1 MNKFLKGVI
10 TLLIIF
16 VIAEGAIIGYDLY
29 QKHMNNKKEDD
40 SKSKIEKN
48 EDKDKE
54 KDKELDNKKKEK
66 KNKDEEEYDK
76 IISSRR
82 KLENLPT
89 DYNITE
95 ALKDKSVLVN
105 SGKIY
110 NKKELEKFITAFN
123 NKKKYSIRVVNYTK
137 EGKALIADLYTNG
150 NGKIEGYFDN
160 KRDIRYSSYENNKIV
175 KKVFNNIE
183 KEEQEENTIIVLKG
197 ENIDELYLLRY
208 NNKAI
213 PVEYNS
219 EYTLNITR
227 KEDDSNIK
235 RELITDKNF
244 EQKHGYNVYYYGIE
258 KVKVLQNGKEV
269 DLKEAILK
277 DNKIIEKI
285 VAKAEKDT
293 GLGIVKNYGMYN
305 DGGTAEYTYN
315 NYNIIK
321 CDKLSENGNIKDVY
335 ITRGDIKYTDI
346 PSEEKNRVEQ

>member
-1 MNKFLKGVI
+1 MNKFLKVVI
-10 TLLIIF
+10 TLLLIF
-16 VIAEGAIIGYDLY
+16 VIAEGAIIGYDIY
-29 QKHMNNKKEDD
+29 QKQMNNKKEDN
-40 SKSKIEKN
+40 SNSKIEKN
-48 EDKDKE
+48 ED

-110 NKKELEKFITAFN
+110 NYKELEKLITAFN

-137 EGKALIADLYTNG
+137 EGKTLIADLYTNG
-150 NGKIEGYFDN
+150 NGKIEGYFDSS
-160 KRDIRYSSYENNKIV
+160 RDIRYSSYENNKIV
-175 KKVFNNIE
+175 KKVFDNIE

-208 NNKAI
+208 SKKDI

-244 EQKHGYNVYYYGIE
+244 EQKHGYNVYYYGVE
-258 KVKVLQNGKEV
+258 KVKVLQNGKEI
-269 DLKEAILK
+269 DLKEAISK
-277 DNKIIEKI
+277 DNAIIEKI
-285 VAKAEKDT
+285 VLKVEKDT
-293 GLGIVKNYGMYN
+293 GLGIVKNYGMYK
-305 DGGTAEYTYN
+305 DGGTEEYEYDD
-315 NYNIIK
+315 YNIIK
-321 CDKLSENGNIKDVY
+321 SNRLAGENSRNRDVY
-335 ITRGDIKYTDI
+335 ITRSDLKYYKI
-346 PSEEKNRVEQ
+346 PDEELKN

>member
-29 QKHMNNKKEDD
+29 QKHMNNKKEDN
-40 SKSKIEKN
+40 SNSKIEKN
-48 EDKDKE
+48 E
-54 KDKELDNKKKEK
+54 DKELDNKKKEK

-89 DYNITE
+89 DYNIIE

-105 SGKIY
+105 GGKIY
-110 NKKELEKFITAFN
+110 NKKELEKFITNYN

-183 KEEQEENTIIVLKG
+183 KEGQEENTIIVLKG

-208 NNKAI
+208 SKKDI

-277 DNKIIEKI
+277 DNKIMEKI

-346 PSEEKNRVEQ
+346 PSEEKKGRIE

>member
-16 VIAEGAIIGYDLY
+16 VIVEGAIIGYDLY
-29 QKHMNNKKEDD
+29 QKQMNNKKEDD
-40 SKSKIEKN
+40 SNSKIEKN
-48 EDKDKE
+48 EDK
-54 KDKELDNKKKEK
+54 DNKKKEK

-137 EGKALIADLYTNG
+137 EGKSLIADLYTNG

-175 KKVFNNIE
+175 KKVFDNIE

-208 NNKAI
+208 SKKDI

-227 KEDDSNIK
+227 KEDDSKIK
-235 RELITDKNF
+235 KELITDKNF

-258 KVKVLQNGKEV
+258 KVKVLQNGREI

-277 DNKIIEKI
+277 DDAIIEKI
-285 VAKAEKDT
+285 VLKAEKDT

-321 CDKLSENGNIKDVY
+321 CDRLSEGGNIKDVY

-346 PSEEKNRVEQ
+346 PREEITDRVVRAL

>member
-1 MNKFLKGVI
+1 MNKFLKGLI

-16 VIAEGAIIGYDLY
+16 VIVEGVIIGYDLY
-29 QKHMNNKKEDD
+29 QKHMNSKKEEN
-40 SKSKIEKN
+40 SNSKIEKN
-48 EDKDKE
+48 IDKE

-66 KNKDEEEYDK
+66 KNKDEEYDK

-89 DYNITE
+89 DYNIIE

-110 NKKELEKFITAFN
+110 NYKELEKLITSYN
-123 NKKKYSIRVVNYTK
+123 NKKKYSIRVVNYNK

-183 KEEQEENTIIVLKG
+183 KEEQEENIIIVLKG

-235 RELITDKNF
+235 KELITDKNF

-293 GLGIVKNYGMYN
+293 GLGIVKNYGMYK
-305 DGGTAEYTYN
+305 DGGTEEYEYD

-321 CDKLSENGNIKDVY
+321 SNRLAGENSRNRDVY
-335 ITRGDIKYTDI
+335 ITRSDLKYYKI
-346 PSEEKNRVEQ
+346 PDKELRN

>member
-1 MNKFLKGVI
+1 MNKFLKVVI

-16 VIAEGAIIGYDLY
+16 VIAEGAIIGYDIY
-29 QKHMNNKKEDD
+29 QKYMNNNKEEN
-40 SKSKIEKN
+40 SNSKIEKN
-48 EDKDKE
+48 IDQDRE
-54 KDKELDNKKKEK
+54 KDKELDNSEKEK

-150 NGKIEGYFDN
+150 NGKIEGYFDS

-175 KKVFNNIE
+175 KKVFDNIE
-183 KEEQEENTIIVLKG
+183 QEEQEENTIIVLKG

-208 NNKAI
+208 NKKDVS
-213 PVEYNS
+213 VEYNS

-269 DLKEAILK
+269 DLKEAISK
-277 DNKIIEKI
+277 DNAIIEKI
-285 VAKAEKDT
+285 VLKAEKDT
-293 GLGIVKNYGMYN
+293 GLGIVKRHGMYK
-305 DGGTAEYTYN
+305 DGGTKEYEYDD
-315 NYNIIK
+315 YNIIK
-321 CDKLSENGNIKDVY
+321 SNRLAGENSRNRDVY
-335 ITRGDIKYTDI
+335 ITRSDLKYYKI
-346 PSEEKNRVEQ
+346 PDKELKN

>member
-1 MNKFLKGVI
+1 MNKFLKGLI

-16 VIAEGAIIGYDLY
+16 VIAEGAIIGYDIY
-29 QKHMNNKKEDD
+29 QKHINNKKEENSN
-40 SKSKIEKN
+40 SKVEKN
-48 EDKDKE
+48 IDKNKE

-76 IISSRR
+76 IILSRR
-82 KLENLPT
+82 KIENLPA

-110 NKKELEKFITAFN
+110 NYKELEKFITAFN

-160 KRDIRYSSYENNKIV
+160 KRDIRYSSYEKNKIV

-208 NNKAI
+208 NKKDI
-213 PVEYNS
+213 SVEYNS

-258 KVKVLQNGKEV
+258 EVKVLQNGKEI
-269 DLKEAILK
+269 DLKEAISK
-277 DNKIIEKI
+277 DNAIIEKI
-285 VAKAEKDT
+285 VLKAEKDT
-293 GLGIVKNYGMYN
+293 GLGIVKNYGMYK
-305 DGGTAEYTYN
+305 DGGTEEYEYD

-321 CDKLSENGNIKDVY
+321 SNRLAGENSRNRDVY
-335 ITRGDIKYTDI
+335 ITRSDLKYYKIPDKEIK
-346 PSEEKNRVEQ
+346 N

>member
-1 MNKFLKGVI
+1 MNKFLKGLI

-16 VIAEGAIIGYDLY
+16 VIAEGAIIGYDIY
-29 QKHMNNKKEDD
+29 QKHINNKKEENSN
-40 SKSKIEKN
+40 SKVEKN
-48 EDKDKE
+48 ID

-82 KLENLPT
+82 KIENLPA

-110 NKKELEKFITAFN
+110 NKKALEKFITAYN

-227 KEDDSNIK
+227 KEGDSNIK

-244 EQKHGYNVYYYGIE
+244 EQKHGYNVYYYGVE

-269 DLKEAILK
+269 DLKEAISK
-277 DNKIIEKI
+277 DSAIIEKI
-285 VAKAEKDT
+285 VLKAEKDT
-293 GLGIVKNYGMYN
+293 GLGIVKNYGMYK
-305 DGGTAEYTYN
+305 DGGTAEYTYD

-335 ITRGDIKYTDI
+335 ITRGDIKYYKI
-346 PSEEKNRVEQ
+346 PDKELRN

>member
-16 VIAEGAIIGYDLY
+16 VIVEGVVIGYDLY
-29 QKHMNNKKEDD
+29 QKHMNSKKEEN
-40 SKSKIEKN
+40 SNSKIEKN
-48 EDKDKE
+48 IDKE

-66 KNKDEEEYDK
+66 KNKDEEYDK

-82 KLENLPT
+82 KIENLPA

-110 NKKELEKFITAFN
+110 NKKELEKLITAFN

-137 EGKALIADLYTNG
+137 EGKVLIADLYTNE
-150 NGKIEGYFDN
+150 NGKIEGYFDSS
-160 KRDIRYSSYENNKIV
+160 RDIRYSSYENNKIV
-175 KKVFNNIE
+175 KKVFDNIE

-208 NNKAI
+208 NKKDI

-244 EQKHGYNVYYYGIE
+244 EQKHGYNVYYYGVE
-258 KVKVLQNGKEV
+258 KVKVLQNGKEI
-269 DLKEAILK
+269 DLKEAISK
-277 DNKIIEKI
+277 DNAIIEKI
-285 VAKAEKDT
+285 VLKAEKDT
-293 GLGIVKNYGMYN
+293 GLGIVKRHGMYK
-305 DGGTAEYTYN
+305 DGGTKEYEYDD
-315 NYNIIK
+315 YNIIK
-321 CDKLSENGNIKDVY
+321 SNRLAGENSRNRDVY
-335 ITRGDIKYTDI
+335 ITRSDLKYYKI
-346 PSEEKNRVEQ
+346 PDKELRN

>member
-1 MNKFLKGVI
+1 MNKFLKGLI

-16 VIAEGAIIGYDLY
+16 VIAEGAIIGYDIY
-29 QKHMNNKKEDD
+29 QKHINNKKEENSN
-40 SKSKIEKN
+40 SKVEKN
-48 EDKDKE
+48 IDKNKE

-76 IISSRR
+76 IILSRR
-82 KLENLPT
+82 KIENLPA

-110 NKKELEKFITAFN
+110 NKKELEKFITNYN

-208 NNKAI
+208 NKKDI
-213 PVEYNS
+213 SVEYNS

-258 KVKVLQNGKEV
+258 EVKVLQNGKEI
-269 DLKEAILK
+269 DLKEAISK
-277 DNKIIEKI
+277 DNAIIEKI
-285 VAKAEKDT
+285 VLKAEKDT
-293 GLGIVKNYGMYN
+293 GLGIVKNYGMYK
-305 DGGTAEYTYN
+305 DGGTEEYEYD

-321 CDKLSENGNIKDVY
+321 SNRLAGENSRNRDVY
-335 ITRGDIKYTDI
+335 ITRSDLKYYKIPDKEIK
-346 PSEEKNRVEQ
+346 N

>member
-16 VIAEGAIIGYDLY
+16 VIVEGAIIGYDLY
-29 QKHMNNKKEDD
+29 QKHMNNKKEDN
-40 SKSKIEKN
+40 SNSKIEKN
-48 EDKDKE
+48 EDKE

-89 DYNITE
+89 DYNIIE

-110 NKKELEKFITAFN
+110 NKKELEKFITSYN

-150 NGKIEGYFDN
+150 NGKIEGYFDS

-183 KEEQEENTIIVLKG
+183 KEENTIIVLKG

-335 ITRGDIKYTDI
+335 ITRSDIKYTDI
-346 PSEEKNRVEQ
+346 PREERNRVE

>member
-1 MNKFLKGVI
+1 MNKFLKGII

-16 VIAEGAIIGYDLY
+16 VIAEGAIIGYDIY
-29 QKHMNNKKEDD
+29 QKYINNKKEEN
-40 SKSKIEKN
+40 SNSKIEKN
-48 EDKDKE
+48 IDQDKE
-54 KDKELDNKKKEK
+54 KDRELDNKEKEK

-82 KLENLPT
+82 KLENLPI
-89 DYNITE
+89 DYNIIE

-110 NKKELEKFITAFN
+110 NYKELEKLITAFN
-123 NKKKYSIRVVNYTK
+123 NKKKYGIRVVNYTK

-150 NGKIEGYFDN
+150 NGKIEGYFDSS
-160 KRDIRYSSYENNKIV
+160 RDIRYSSYENNKIV

-183 KEEQEENTIIVLKG
+183 KEENTIIVLKG

-208 NNKAI
+208 NKKDI

-235 RELITDKNF
+235 RELITDKKF
-244 EQKHGYNVYYYGIE
+244 KQKHGYNVYYYDVE

-269 DLKEAILK
+269 DLKEAISK
-277 DNKIIEKI
+277 DNAIIEKI
-285 VAKAEKDT
+285 VSKAEKDA
-293 GLGIVKNYGMYN
+293 GLGIVTNYGMYN
-305 DGGTAEYTYN
+305 DGGTSEYTYN

-321 CDKLSENGNIKDVY
+321 CDRLSENGNIKDVY

-346 PSEEKNRVEQ
+346 PSEEKNRVEE

>member
-1 MNKFLKGVI
+1 MNKFLKGLI

-16 VIAEGAIIGYDLY
+16 VIAEGAIIGYDIY
-29 QKHMNNKKEDD
+29 QKHINNKKEENSN
-40 SKSKIEKN
+40 SKVEKN
-48 EDKDKE
+48 IDKDKE
-54 KDKELDNKKKEK
+54 KGKELDNKKKEK

-110 NKKELEKFITAFN
+110 NKKELEKLITAFN

-175 KKVFNNIE
+175 KKVFDNIE
-183 KEEQEENTIIVLKG
+183 KEEQEEKTIVVLKA

-208 NNKAI
+208 SKKDI
-213 PVEYNS
+213 SVEYNS
-219 EYTLNITR
+219 EYTLKVKE
-227 KEDDSNIK
+227 KEDNSNIK

-258 KVKVLQNGKEV
+258 EVKVLQNGKEI
-269 DLKEAILK
+269 DLKEAISK
-277 DNKIIEKI
+277 NNAIIEKI
-285 VAKAEKDT
+285 VLKAEKDT
-293 GLGIVKNYGMYN
+293 GLGIVKNYGMYK
-305 DGGTAEYTYN
+305 DGGTEEYEYD

-321 CDKLSENGNIKDVY
+321 SNRLAGENSRNRDVY
-335 ITRGDIKYTDI
+335 ITRSDLKYYKIPDKEIK
-346 PSEEKNRVEQ
+346 N

>member
-1 MNKFLKGVI
+1 MNKFLKVVI
-10 TLLIIF
+10 TLLLIF
-16 VIAEGAIIGYDLY
+16 VIAEGAIIGYDIY
-29 QKHMNNKKEDD
+29 QKQMNNKKEDN
-40 SKSKIEKN
+40 SNSKIEKN
-48 EDKDKE
+48 ED

-110 NKKELEKFITAFN
+110 NYKELEKLITAFN

-175 KKVFNNIE
+175 KKVFDNIE

-208 NNKAI
+208 SKKDI

-258 KVKVLQNGKEV
+258 KVKVLQNGKEI
-269 DLKEAILK
+269 DLKEAISK
-277 DNKIIEKI
+277 DNAIIEKI
-285 VAKAEKDT
+285 VLKAEKDT
-293 GLGIVKNYGMYN
+293 GLGIVKNYGMYK
-305 DGGTAEYTYN
+305 DGGTEEYEYD

-321 CDKLSENGNIKDVY
+321 SNRLAGENSRNRDVY
-335 ITRGDIKYTDI
+335 ITRSDLKYYKI
-346 PSEEKNRVEQ
+346 PDEELKN

>member
-10 TLLIIF
+10 ILLIIF
-16 VIAEGAIIGYDLY
+16 VIAEGAIIGYDIY

-40 SKSKIEKN
+40 SNYKIEKN
-48 EDKDKE
+48 VDKNKE
-54 KDKELDNKKKEK
+54 KDKELENKEKEK
-66 KNKDEEEYDK
+66 KNKAEEEYDK

-110 NKKELEKFITAFN
+110 NYNELEKFITAFN

-137 EGKALIADLYTNG
+137 EGKPLIADLYTNG
-150 NGKIEGYFDN
+150 NGKIEGYFDSS
-160 KRDIRYSSYENNKIV
+160 RDIRYSSYENNKIV
-175 KKVFNNIE
+175 KKVFDNIQ

-208 NNKAI
+208 SKKDI

-219 EYTLNITR
+219 EYTLNIIR

-235 RELITDKNF
+235 RELITDKKF
-244 EQKHGYNVYYYGIE
+244 KQKHGYNVYYYGIE
-258 KVKVLQNGKEV
+258 KAKVLKDGKEI
-269 DLKEAILK
+269 DLKEAISK
-277 DNKIIEKI
+277 DNEIIEKI
-285 VAKAEKDT
+285 VLKAEKDT
-293 GLGIVKNYGMYN
+293 GLGIVTNYGMYN
-305 DGGTAEYTYN
+305 DGGTAEYIYN

-321 CDKLSENGNIKDVY
+321 CDKLSENGNIRDVY

-346 PSEEKNRVEQ
+346 PREERR

>member
-1 MNKFLKGVI
+1 MNKFLKGLI
-10 TLLIIF
+10 ILLIIF
-16 VIAEGAIIGYDLY
+16 VIAEGAIIGYDIY
-29 QKHMNNKKEDD
+29 QKHMNNKKEDN
-40 SKSKIEKN
+40 SKIEKN
-48 EDKDKE
+48 VDKYKE

-82 KLENLPT
+82 KIENLPT

-105 SGKIY
+105 NGKIY
-110 NKKELEKFITAFN
+110 NYKELEKFITAFN

-160 KRDIRYSSYENNKIV
+160 KRDIRYSSFENNKIV
-175 KKVFNNIE
+175 KKVFDNIE

-208 NNKAI
+208 NKKDI
-213 PVEYNS
+213 SVEYNS

-258 KVKVLQNGKEV
+258 EVKVLQNGKEI
-269 DLKEAILK
+269 DLKEAISK
-277 DNKIIEKI
+277 DNAIIEKI
-285 VAKAEKDT
+285 VLKAEKDT
-293 GLGIVKNYGMYN
+293 GLGIVKNYGMYK
-305 DGGTAEYTYN
+305 DGGTEEYEYD

-321 CDKLSENGNIKDVY
+321 SNRLAGENSRNRDVY
-335 ITRGDIKYTDI
+335 ITRSDLKYYKIPDKEIK
-346 PSEEKNRVEQ
+346 N

>member
-16 VIAEGAIIGYDLY
+16 VIVEGAIIGYDLY

-48 EDKDKE
+48 EDKE

-82 KLENLPT
+82 KIENLPA

-110 NKKELEKFITAFN
+110 NYKELEKFITAFN

-150 NGKIEGYFDN
+150 NGKIEGYFDSS
-160 KRDIRYSSYENNKIV
+160 RDIRYSSYENNKIV
-175 KKVFNNIE
+175 KKVFDNIE

-208 NNKAI
+208 NKKDI

-244 EQKHGYNVYYYGIE
+244 EQKHGYNVYYYGVE

-277 DNKIIEKI
+277 DNAIIEKI
-285 VAKAEKDT
+285 VLKAEKDT
-293 GLGIVKNYGMYN
+293 GLGIVKRHGMYK
-305 DGGTAEYTYN
+305 DGGTKEYEYDD
-315 NYNIIK
+315 YNIIK
-321 CDKLSENGNIKDVY
+321 SNRLAGENSRNRDVY
-335 ITRGDIKYTDI
+335 IIRSDLKYYKI
-346 PSEEKNRVEQ
+346 PDKELRN

>member
-1 MNKFLKGVI
+1 MNKFLKGLI

-16 VIAEGAIIGYDLY
+16 VIVEGAIIGYDIY
-29 QKHMNNKKEDD
+29 QKHMNNKKEEN
-40 SKSKIEKN
+40 SNSKIEKN
-48 EDKDKE
+48 VDKDKE

-66 KNKDEEEYDK
+66 KNKNEEEYDK

-82 KLENLPT
+82 KLENLPA

-110 NKKELEKFITAFN
+110 NKKELEKFITSYN
-123 NKKKYSIRVVNYTK
+123 SKKKYSIRVVNYTK
-137 EGKALIADLYTNG
+137 EGKALMADLYTNG

-175 KKVFNNIE
+175 KKVFDNIE

-208 NNKAI
+208 NKKDI
-213 PVEYNS
+213 SVEYNS

-244 EQKHGYNVYYYGIE
+244 EQKHEYNVYYYGVE

-269 DLKEAILK
+269 DLKEAISK
-277 DNKIIEKI
+277 DNAIIEKI
-285 VAKAEKDT
+285 VLKAEKDT
-293 GLGIVKNYGMYN
+293 GLGIVKNYGMYK
-305 DGGTAEYTYN
+305 DGGTEEYEYD

-321 CDKLSENGNIKDVY
+321 SNRLAGENSRNRDVY
-335 ITRGDIKYTDI
+335 ITRSDLKYYKI
-346 PSEEKNRVEQ
+346 PDKKLRN

>member
-1 MNKFLKGVI
+1 MNKFLKGLI

-16 VIAEGAIIGYDLY
+16 VIAEGAIIGYDIY
-29 QKHMNNKKEDD
+29 QKHMNNKKEDN
-40 SKSKIEKN
+40 SNSKIEKN
-48 EDKDKE
+48 VDKE

-82 KLENLPT
+82 KIENLPA

-110 NKKELEKFITAFN
+110 NYKELEKFITSYN
-123 NKKKYSIRVVNYTK
+123 SKKRYSIRVVNYTK

-150 NGKIEGYFDN
+150 NGKIEGYFDS

-175 KKVFNNIE
+175 KKVFDNIE

-208 NNKAI
+208 NKKDVS
-213 PVEYNS
+213 VEYNS

-258 KVKVLQNGKEV
+258 EVKVLQNGKEI

-277 DNKIIEKI
+277 DNSIIEKI
-285 VAKAEKDT
+285 VLKAEKDT
-293 GLGIVKNYGMYN
+293 GLGIVKNYGMYK
-305 DGGTAEYTYN
+305 DGGTKEYEYD

-321 CDKLSENGNIKDVY
+321 SNRLAGENSRNRDVY
-335 ITRGDIKYTDI
+335 ITRSDLKYYKI
-346 PSEEKNRVEQ
+346 PDKELRN

>member
-16 VIAEGAIIGYDLY
+16 VIAEGAIIGYDIY
-29 QKHMNNKKEDD
+29 QEHMNNKKEEN
-40 SKSKIEKN
+40 SNSKIEKN
-48 EDKDKE
+48 VDKDKE
-54 KDKELDNKKKEK
+54 KDKELDNKKKEENK
-66 KNKDEEEYDK
+66 KDEV
-76 IISSRR
+76 ISSRR
-82 KLENLPT
+82 KLENLPS

-123 NKKKYSIRVVNYTK
+123 NKKKYSIRVVNYNK
-137 EGKALIADLYTNG
+137 EGKALIADLYTNE
-150 NGKIEGYFDN
+150 NGKIEGYFDS

-175 KKVFNNIE
+175 KKEFDNIE

-208 NNKAI
+208 NKKDI
-213 PVEYNS
+213 SVEYNS

-244 EQKHGYNVYYYGIE
+244 EQKYGYNVYYYGVE
-258 KVKVLQNGKEV
+258 KVKVLQNGKEI
-269 DLKEAILK
+269 DLKEAISK
-277 DNKIIEKI
+277 DNAIIEKI
-285 VAKAEKDT
+285 VLKAEKDT
-293 GLGIVKNYGMYN
+293 GLGIVKNYGMYK
-305 DGGTAEYTYN
+305 DGGTEEYEYD

-321 CDKLSENGNIKDVY
+321 SNRLAGENSRNRDVY
-335 ITRGDIKYTDI
+335 ITRSDLKYYKI
-346 PSEEKNRVEQ
+346 PDKELRN

>member
-1 MNKFLKGVI
+1 MNKFLKGLI

-16 VIAEGAIIGYDLY
+16 VIAEGAIIGYDIY
-29 QKHMNNKKEDD
+29 QKHMNNKKEDN
-40 SKSKIEKN
+40 SNSKIEKN
-48 EDKDKE
+48 VDKE

-82 KLENLPT
+82 KIENLPA

-110 NKKELEKFITAFN
+110 NYKELEKFITSYN
-123 NKKKYSIRVVNYTK
+123 SKKRYSIRVVNYTK
-137 EGKALIADLYTNG
+137 EGKALMADLYTNG

-175 KKVFNNIE
+175 KKVFDNIE

-208 NNKAI
+208 NKKDI
-213 PVEYNS
+213 SVEYNS
-219 EYTLNITR
+219 DYTLNITR

-258 KVKVLQNGKEV
+258 EVKVLQNGKEI
-269 DLKEAILK
+269 DLKEAISK
-277 DNKIIEKI
+277 DNAIIEKI
-285 VAKAEKDT
+285 VLKAEKDT
-293 GLGIVKNYGMYN
+293 GLGIVKNYGMYK
-305 DGGTAEYTYN
+305 DGGTEEYEYD

-321 CDKLSENGNIKDVY
+321 SNRLAGENSRNRDVY
-335 ITRGDIKYTDI
+335 ITRSDLKYYKI
-346 PSEEKNRVEQ
+346 PDKELRN

>member
-1 MNKFLKGVI
+1 MNKFLKVVI

-16 VIAEGAIIGYDLY
+16 IIAEGAIIGYDIY
-29 QKHMNNKKEDD
+29 QKQMNNKKEDN
-40 SKSKIEKN
+40 SKIEKN
-48 EDKDKE
+48 VDKNKE
-54 KDKELDNKKKEK
+54 KDKELDNKKKEENK
-66 KNKDEEEYDK
+66 KDEV
-76 IISSRR
+76 ISSRR
-82 KLENLPT
+82 KLENFSA

-110 NKKELEKFITAFN
+110 NKKELEKFITSYN

-137 EGKALIADLYTNG
+137 EGKALIADLYTNE
-150 NGKIEGYFDN
+150 NGKIEGYFDS

-175 KKVFNNIE
+175 KKVFDNIE
-183 KEEQEENTIIVLKG
+183 QEEQEENTIIVLKG

-244 EQKHGYNVYYYGIE
+244 EQKHGYNVYYYGVE

-277 DNKIIEKI
+277 DNAIIEKI
-285 VAKAEKDT
+285 VLKAEKDT

-346 PSEEKNRVEQ
+346 PSEERRDR

>member
-1 MNKFLKGVI
+1 MNKFLKGII

-16 VIAEGAIIGYDLY
+16 VIAEGAIIGYDIY
-29 QKHMNNKKEDD
+29 KKHMNNKKEEN
-40 SKSKIEKN
+40 SNSKIEKN
-48 EDKDKE
+48 IDQDKE
-54 KDKELDNKKKEK
+54 KDRELDNKEKEK

-82 KLENLPT
+82 KLENLPI
-89 DYNITE
+89 DYNIIE

-110 NKKELEKFITAFN
+110 DYKELEKLITAFN

-150 NGKIEGYFDN
+150 NAKIEGYFDSS
-160 KRDIRYSSYENNKIV
+160 RDIRYSNYENNKIV
-175 KKVFNNIE
+175 KKVFDNIQ

-208 NNKAI
+208 SKKDI

-227 KEDDSNIK
+227 KEDDSKIK
-235 RELITDKNF
+235 RELITDKKF
-244 EQKHGYNVYYYGIE
+244 KQKHGYNVYYYGVKE
-258 KVKVLQNGKEV
+258 VKVLQNGREI
-269 DLKEAILK
+269 DLKEAISK
-277 DNKIIEKI
+277 DNEIIEKI
-285 VAKAEKDT
+285 VLKAEKDT
-293 GLGIVKNYGMYN
+293 GLGIVTNYGMYN

-321 CDKLSENGNIKDVY
+321 CDKLSENGNIRDVY

-346 PSEEKNRVEQ
+346 PSEEKNRVE

>member
-48 EDKDKE
+48 EDKE
-54 KDKELDNKKKEK
+54 EDKELDNKKREK

-110 NKKELEKFITAFN
+110 NYKELEKLITAFN

-137 EGKALIADLYTNG
+137 EGKSLIADLYTNG

-175 KKVFNNIE
+175 KKVFDNIE

-208 NNKAI
+208 SKKDI

-258 KVKVLQNGKEV
+258 EVKVLQNGKEV

-277 DNKIIEKI
+277 DNAIMEKI
-285 VAKAEKDT
+285 VLKAEKDT
-293 GLGIVKNYGMYN
+293 GLGIVKNYGMYK
-305 DGGTAEYTYN
+305 DGGTKEYEYD

-321 CDKLSENGNIKDVY
+321 SNRLAGENSRNRDVY
-335 ITRGDIKYTDI
+335 ITRSDLKYYKIPDKEIK
-346 PSEEKNRVEQ
+346 N

>member
-16 VIAEGAIIGYDLY
+16 VIAEGSIIGYDIY

-40 SKSKIEKN
+40 SNSKIEKN
-48 EDKDKE
+48 EVKDKE
-54 KDKELDNKKKEK
+54 KDKELDNKKKEENK
-66 KNKDEEEYDK
+66 KDEV
-76 IISSRR
+76 ISSRR
-82 KLENLPT
+82 KLENLPA
-89 DYNITE
+89 DYNIIE

-110 NKKELEKFITAFN
+110 NYKELEKFITAFN

-150 NGKIEGYFDN
+150 NGKIEGYFDS

-175 KKVFNNIE
+175 KKVFDNIE

-244 EQKHGYNVYYYGIE
+244 EQKHGYNVYYYGVE
-258 KVKVLQNGKEV
+258 KVKVLQNGKEI

-277 DNKIIEKI
+277 DNAIMEKI
-285 VAKAEKDT
+285 VLKAEKDT
-293 GLGIVKNYGMYN
+293 GLGIVKNYGMYK
-305 DGGTAEYTYN
+305 DGGTEEYEYD

-321 CDKLSENGNIKDVY
+321 SNRLAGENSRNRDVY
-335 ITRGDIKYTDI
+335 ITRSDLKYYKI
-346 PSEEKNRVEQ
+346 PDKELKN

>member
-10 TLLIIF
+10 ILLIIF
-16 VIAEGAIIGYDLY
+16 VIAEGAIIGYDIY
-29 QKHMNNKKEDD
+29 QKHMNNKKEDN
-40 SKSKIEKN
+40 SNSKIEKN
-48 EDKDKE
+48 IDQDKE
-54 KDKELDNKKKEK
+54 KDKELDDKEKEK

-82 KLENLPT
+82 RLENLPT

-110 NKKELEKFITAFN
+110 NYKELEKLITAFN

-137 EGKALIADLYTNG
+137 EGKALIADLYTNE
-150 NGKIEGYFDN
+150 NGKIEGYFDS

-175 KKVFNNIE
+175 KKVFDNIE

-208 NNKAI
+208 SKKDI

-258 KVKVLQNGKEV
+258 KVKVLQNGKEI
-269 DLKEAILK
+269 DLKEAISK
-277 DNKIIEKI
+277 DNAIIEKI
-285 VAKAEKDT
+285 VLKAEKDT
-293 GLGIVKNYGMYN
+293 GLGIVKNYGMYK
-305 DGGTAEYTYN
+305 DGGTEEYEYD

-321 CDKLSENGNIKDVY
+321 SNRLAGENSRNRDVY
-335 ITRGDIKYTDI
+335 ITRSDLKYYKI
-346 PSEEKNRVEQ
+346 PDEDLKNE

>member
-29 QKHMNNKKEDD
+29 QKHMNNKKKDNFN
-40 SKSKIEKN
+40 SKIEKN
-48 EDKDKE
+48 EDKDKGID
-54 KDKELDNKKKEK
+54 DKEKEK

-82 KLENLPT
+82 RLENLPT

-110 NKKELEKFITAFN
+110 NYKELEKLITAFN

-137 EGKALIADLYTNG
+137 EGKTLIADLYTNG
-150 NGKIEGYFDN
+150 NGKIEGYFDSS
-160 KRDIRYSSYENNKIV
+160 RDIRYSSYENNKIV
-175 KKVFNNIE
+175 KKVFDNIE

-208 NNKAI
+208 SKKDI

-244 EQKHGYNVYYYGIE
+244 EQKHGYNVYYYGVE
-258 KVKVLQNGKEV
+258 KVKVLQNGKEI
-269 DLKEAILK
+269 DLKEAISK
-277 DNKIIEKI
+277 DNAIIEKI
-285 VAKAEKDT
+285 VLKAEKDT
-293 GLGIVKNYGMYN
+293 GLGIVKNYGMYK
-305 DGGTAEYTYN
+305 DGGTEEYEYDD
-315 NYNIIK
+315 YNIIK
-321 CDKLSENGNIKDVY
+321 SNRLAGENSRNRDVY
-335 ITRGDIKYTDI
+335 ITRSDLKYYKI
-346 PSEEKNRVEQ
+346 PDEELKN

>member
-1 MNKFLKGVI
+1 MNKFLKGLI

-16 VIAEGAIIGYDLY
+16 VIAEGAIIGYDIY
-29 QKHMNNKKEDD
+29 QKHINNKKEENSN
-40 SKSKIEKN
+40 SKVEKN
-48 EDKDKE
+48 IDKNKE

-66 KNKDEEEYDK
+66 KNKDEEYDK

-89 DYNITE
+89 DYNIIE

-258 KVKVLQNGKEV
+258 EVKVLQNGKEI
-269 DLKEAILK
+269 DLKEATSK
-277 DNKIIEKI
+277 DNAIIEKI
-285 VAKAEKDT
+285 VLKAEKDT
-293 GLGIVKNYGMYN
+293 GLGIVKNYGMYK
-305 DGGTAEYTYN
+305 DGGTEEYEYD

-321 CDKLSENGNIKDVY
+321 SNRLAGENSRNRDVY
-335 ITRGDIKYTDI
+335 ITRSDLKYYKI
-346 PSEEKNRVEQ
+346 PDKELRN

>member
-1 MNKFLKGVI
+1 MNKFLKVVI

-16 VIAEGAIIGYDLY
+16 VIAEGAIIGYDIY
-29 QKHMNNKKEDD
+29 QKQMNNKKEED
-40 SKSKIEKN
+40 SNSKIEKN
-48 EDKDKE
+48 IDQDKE
-54 KDKELDNKKKEK
+54 KDKELDNKEKEK

-89 DYNITE
+89 DYNIPE

-110 NKKELEKFITAFN
+110 NYKELEKFITAFN

-137 EGKALIADLYTNG
+137 EGKALIADLYTNE
-150 NGKIEGYFDN
+150 NGKIEGYFDS

-175 KKVFNNIE
+175 KKVFDNIE

-197 ENIDELYLLRY
+197 ENIDKLYLLRY

-235 RELITDKNF
+235 RELVTDKNF
-244 EQKHGYNVYYYGIE
+244 EQKHGYNVYYYGVE
-258 KVKVLQNGKEV
+258 KVKVLQNGKEI
-269 DLKEAILK
+269 DLKEAISK
-277 DNKIIEKI
+277 DNAIIEKI
-285 VAKAEKDT
+285 VLKAEKDT
-293 GLGIVKNYGMYN
+293 GLGIVKNYGMYK
-305 DGGTAEYTYN
+305 DGGTEEYEYDD
-315 NYNIIK
+315 YNIIK
-321 CDKLSENGNIKDVY
+321 SNRLAGENSRNRDVY
-335 ITRGDIKYTDI
+335 ITRSDLKYYKI
-346 PSEEKNRVEQ
+346 PDEELKN

>member
-1 MNKFLKGVI
+1 MNKFLKGLI

-16 VIAEGAIIGYDLY
+16 VIAEGAIIGYDIY
-29 QKHMNNKKEDD
+29 QKHINNKKEENSN
-40 SKSKIEKN
+40 SKVEKN
-48 EDKDKE
+48 IDKNKE

-76 IISSRR
+76 IILSRR
-82 KLENLPT
+82 KIENLPA

-110 NKKELEKFITAFN
+110 NYKELEKFITAFN

-150 NGKIEGYFDN
+150 NGKIEGYFDS

-175 KKVFNNIE
+175 KKVFDNIE

-208 NNKAI
+208 NKKDI
-213 PVEYNS
+213 SVEYNS

-258 KVKVLQNGKEV
+258 EVKVLQNGKEI
-269 DLKEAILK
+269 DLKEAISK
-277 DNKIIEKI
+277 DNAIIEKI
-285 VAKAEKDT
+285 VLKAEKDT
-293 GLGIVKNYGMYN
+293 GLGIVKNYGMYK
-305 DGGTAEYTYN
+305 DGGTEEYEYD

-321 CDKLSENGNIKDVY
+321 SNRLAGENSRNRDVY
-335 ITRGDIKYTDI
+335 ITRSDLKYYKIPDKEIK
-346 PSEEKNRVEQ
+346 N

>member
-1 MNKFLKGVI
+1 MNKFLKVVI

-16 VIAEGAIIGYDLY
+16 VIAEGAIIGYDIY
-29 QKHMNNKKEDD
+29 QKQMNNKKEEN
-40 SKSKIEKN
+40 SNSKIEKN
-48 EDKDKE
+48 VDKE

-110 NKKELEKFITAFN
+110 NYKELEKFITAFN

-137 EGKALIADLYTNG
+137 EGKALIADLYTNE
-150 NGKIEGYFDN
+150 NGKIEGYFESS
-160 KRDIRYSSYENNKIV
+160 RDIRYSSYENNKIV
-175 KKVFNNIE
+175 KKVFDNIE

-208 NNKAI
+208 NKKDVS
-213 PVEYNS
+213 VEYNS
-219 EYTLNITR
+219 EYTLNITK

-244 EQKHGYNVYYYGIE
+244 EQKHGYNVYYYGVE

-277 DNKIIEKI
+277 DNAIIEKI
-285 VAKAEKDT
+285 VLKAEKDT
-293 GLGIVKNYGMYN
+293 GLGIVKRHGMYK
-305 DGGTAEYTYN
+305 DGGTKEYEYDD
-315 NYNIIK
+315 YNIIK
-321 CDKLSENGNIKDVY
+321 SNRLAGENSRNRDVY
-335 ITRGDIKYTDI
+335 ITRSDLKYYKISDK
-346 PSEEKNRVEQ
+346 ELRN

>member
-16 VIAEGAIIGYDLY
+16 AIAEGAIIGYDIY
-29 QKHMNNKKEDD
+29 QKHINNKKEDN
-40 SKSKIEKN
+40 SKIEKN
-48 EDKDKE
+48 IDKDKE
-54 KDKELDNKKKEK
+54 KDKELDNKKKEENK
-66 KNKDEEEYDK
+66 KDEV
-76 IISSRR
+76 ISSRR
-82 KLENLPT
+82 KLENLPS

-110 NKKELEKFITAFN
+110 NYKELEKFITSYN
-123 NKKKYSIRVVNYTK
+123 SKKRYSIRVVNYTK
-137 EGKALIADLYTNG
+137 EGKALMADLYTNG

-175 KKVFNNIE
+175 KKVFDNIE

-208 NNKAI
+208 NKKDI
-213 PVEYNS
+213 SVEYNS
-219 EYTLNITR
+219 DYTLNITR

-258 KVKVLQNGKEV
+258 EVKVLQNGKEI
-269 DLKEAILK
+269 DLKEAISK
-277 DNKIIEKI
+277 DNAIIEKI
-285 VAKAEKDT
+285 VLKAEKDT
-293 GLGIVKNYGMYN
+293 GLGIVKNYGMYK
-305 DGGTAEYTYN
+305 DGGTEEYEYD

-321 CDKLSENGNIKDVY
+321 SNRLAGENSRNRDVY
-335 ITRGDIKYTDI
+335 ITRSDLKYYKI
-346 PSEEKNRVEQ
+346 PDKELRN

>member
-1 MNKFLKGVI
+1 MNKFLKGLI

-16 VIAEGAIIGYDLY
+16 VIAEGAIIGYDIY
-29 QKHMNNKKEDD
+29 QKHMNNKKEEN
-40 SKSKIEKN
+40 SNSKIEKN
-48 EDKDKE
+48 IDQGKE
-54 KDKELDNKKKEK
+54 KGKELDNKKKEK

-82 KLENLPT
+82 KLENLPI
-89 DYNITE
+89 DYNIIE

-110 NKKELEKFITAFN
+110 NYKELEKLITAFN
-123 NKKKYSIRVVNYTK
+123 DKKRYGIRVVNYTK

-150 NGKIEGYFDN
+150 NGKIEGYFDSS
-160 KRDIRYSSYENNKIV
+160 RDIRYSSYENNKIV
-175 KKVFNNIE
+175 KKVFDNIQ

-208 NNKAI
+208 SKKDI

-219 EYTLNITR
+219 EYTLNIIR

-235 RELITDKNF
+235 RELITDKKF
-244 EQKHGYNVYYYGIE
+244 KQKHGYNVYYYDVE

-269 DLKEAILK
+269 DLKEAISK
-277 DNKIIEKI
+277 DNEIIEKI
-285 VAKAEKDT
+285 VLKAEKDT
-293 GLGIVKNYGMYN
+293 GLGIVTNYGMYN

-346 PSEEKNRVEQ
+346 PSEEKNRVEE

>member
-16 VIAEGAIIGYDLY
+16 VIAEGAIIGYDIY

-40 SKSKIEKN
+40 SNYKIEKN
-48 EDKDKE
+48 VDKNKE
-54 KDKELDNKKKEK
+54 KDKELENKEKEK
-66 KNKDEEEYDK
+66 KNKAEEEYDK

-110 NKKELEKFITAFN
+110 NYNELEKFITAFN

-150 NGKIEGYFDN
+150 NGKIEGYFDSS
-160 KRDIRYSSYENNKIV
+160 RDIRYSSYENNKIV

-183 KEEQEENTIIVLKG
+183 KEENTIIVLKG

-208 NNKAI
+208 NKKDI

-235 RELITDKNF
+235 RELITDKKF
-244 EQKHGYNVYYYGIE
+244 KQKHGYNVYYYDVE

-269 DLKEAILK
+269 DLKEAISK
-277 DNKIIEKI
+277 DNAIIEKI
-285 VAKAEKDT
+285 VSKAEKDA
-293 GLGIVKNYGMYN
+293 GLGIVTNYGMYN
-305 DGGTAEYTYN
+305 DGGTSEYTYN

-346 PSEEKNRVEQ
+346 PSEEKNRVEE

>member
-16 VIAEGAIIGYDLY
+16 VIAEGAIIGYDIY
-29 QKHMNNKKEDD
+29 QKHINNKKEDNFN
-40 SKSKIEKN
+40 SKIEKN
-48 EDKDKE
+48 IDKDKE
-54 KDKELDNKKKEK
+54 KDKGIDDKEKEK

-82 KLENLPT
+82 RLENLPT

-110 NKKELEKFITAFN
+110 NYKELEKLITAFN

-137 EGKALIADLYTNG
+137 EGKALIADLYINE
-150 NGKIEGYFDN
+150 NGKIEGYFDS

-175 KKVFNNIE
+175 KKVFDNIE

-208 NNKAI
+208 SKKDI

-258 KVKVLQNGKEV
+258 EVKVLQNGKEV

-277 DNKIIEKI
+277 DNSIIEKI
-285 VAKAEKDT
+285 VLKAEKDT
-293 GLGIVKNYGMYN
+293 GLGIVKNYGMYK
-305 DGGTAEYTYN
+305 DGGTEEYEYDD
-315 NYNIIK
+315 YNIIK
-321 CDKLSENGNIKDVY
+321 SNRLAGENSRNRDVY
-335 ITRGDIKYTDI
+335 ITRSDLKYYKI
-346 PSEEKNRVEQ
+346 PDEELRN